1 MDSNNTPLDGMQ
13 PDHVCIGVQ
22 DIEAAIAWYR
32 DILGFEVDH
41 RWSVPELPGFQLAYI
56 QKNGY
61 RIELIDSG
69 EEGSGEPED
78 LSFDEFLRVRGF
90 SHVCFRVE
98 NVDDATVEVE
108 ARGVKI
114 DMPPT
119 DFPDNGRRIAFF
131 RDLDGNYI
139 EFAGPMKRNIV

>member
-1 MDSNNTPLDGMQ
+1 MDPKNHPLDGMQ

-32 DILGFEVDH
+32 KILGFEIDH
-41 RWSVPELPGFQLAYI
+41 RWSVPELPGFQFAYI

-69 EEGSGEPED
+69 GDVSGEPEN
-78 LSFDEFLRVRGF
+78 LAFNEFLRLRGF

-98 NVDDATVEVE
+98 SVDAATTEVE
-108 ARGVKI
+108 DRGIKI
-114 DMPPT
+114 DVPPT
-119 DFPDNGRRIAFF
+119 DFPDNGRRISFF

-139 EFAGPMKRNIV
+139 EFAGPMKTKR